1 MKIILFTIVIF
12 SLSLFLGFSQQKQ
25 ETKKMN
31 KALVIIDIQND
42 YFENGR
48 IPLVGSV
55 EASLN
60 ARKILDKFRSEGL
73 PVIHIQ
79 HIAERPAS
87 TFFVPQTK
95 GSDIHENVKPVTNEK
110 VIIKHYPNSFR
121 ETELLEY
128 LKNNNITDLVIC
140 GMMTH
145 MCVDATIRAA
155 KDFGFNCIV
164 IGDACA
170 TRDLEINGES
180 VKAADVHKSFLAAF
194 SGFYAS
200 VKTTKEYLEGK

>member
-1 MKIILFTIVIF
+1 
-12 SLSLFLGFSQQKQ
+12 
-25 ETKKMN
+25 MN

-48 IPLVGSV
+48 MPLVGSV

-60 ARKILDKFRSEGL
+60 ARKILDKFRAEAL

-79 HIAERPAS
+79 HIAERSAS

-95 GSDIHENVKPVTNEK
+95 GSDIHDNVKPISDEK
-110 VIIKHYPNSFR
+110 VIVKHYPNGFR

-128 LKNNNITDLVIC
+128 LKSKNITDLVIC

-155 KDFGFNCIV
+155 KDYGFNCTV

-180 VKAADVHKSFLAAF
+180 VKAAEVQKSFLAAF
-194 SGFYAS
+194 NGFYAT
-200 VKTTKEYLEGK
+200 VITTKKFLEEKE

>member
-1 MKIILFTIVIF
+1 MKQIFFIAAILFFTV
-12 SLSLFLGFSQQKQ
+12 FLGFSQQKQ

-48 IPLVGSV
+48 MPLVGSL

-60 ARKILDKFRSEGL
+60 ARKILDKFRAEGL

-79 HIAERPAS
+79 HIAARAAA
-87 TFFVPQTK
+87 TFFEPQTK
-95 GSDIHENVKPVTNEK
+95 GSDIHDNVKPIANEK
-110 VIIKHYPNSFR
+110 VIIKHFPNGFK

-128 LKNNNITDLVIC
+128 LKSNNITDLVIC

-145 MCVDATIRAA
+145 MCVDATVRAA
-155 KDFGFNCIV
+155 KDFVFNCIV

-180 VKAADVHKSFLAAF
+180 VKAAEVHKSFLAAF
-194 SGFYAS
+194 SGFYAT
-200 VKTTKEYLEGK
+200 VKMTRQYLEGK